1 MMSESYLVTQSSNS
15 TIIQLPAHRYLAY
28 VVGFIFPKSCRC
40 KAMPTCLKCQQP
52 VPVNEEGIA
61 PIYCDACAD
70 RAVTRARRGLYT
82 GTLRDFP
89 VTSALMGINIAI
101 FLGMVFTSD
110 SFIAAL
116 GSFTGGQLVR
126 WGGNFGPLTLGG
138 DYWRLVTACFVHGG
152 IAHIAINMWC
162 LLNLGRLSE
171 RYFGRWFTLLI
182 YLLTGVGGS
191 LLSIT
196 YDAERLSVGASGA
209 IFGIAGAIIAA
220 LKFGN
225 LRIAE
230 GERRSVL
237 TSVVSFTI
245 ISLLLGTG
253 YLGMGR
259 SSDNMA
265 HLGGFVSGL
274 LVGLPLATSLSR
286 SQVTNKVIQAGA
298 LVVIALLLGVGYYEV
313 ASSARYKNW
322 MVRAEISF
330 EEKDYPAA
338 IAILEK
344 QTAAEPGNA
353 EAADWLGDAYF
364 LNHEP
369 EKAIVAYKK
378 ALQLDPN
385 LAEAKENLDE
395 LQQAPASSN
404 SPQTK

>member
-1 MMSESYLVTQSSNS
+1 
-15 TIIQLPAHRYLAY
+15 
-28 VVGFIFPKSCRC
+28 
-40 KAMPTCLKCQQP
+40 MPTCLKCQQP
-52 VPVNEEGIA
+52 VPVNDEGIA
-61 PIYCDACAD
+61 PIYCDACAG
-70 RAVTRARRGLYT
+70 RAVARARRGLYT

-89 VTSALMGINIAI
+89 VTSALMGISMVI
-101 FLGMVFTSD
+101 FVGM
-110 SFIAAL
+110 AL
-116 GSFTGGQLVR
+116 TAESFTAPLMGFSGRELIR

-138 DYWRLVTACFVHGG
+138 EYWRLVTACFVHGE
-152 IAHIAINMWC
+152 ILHIGLNMWC
-162 LLNLGRLSE
+162 LLSLGRLSE
-171 RYFGRWFTLLI
+171 RYFGRWFTVLI

-191 LLSIT
+191 LLSIA
-196 YDAERLSVGASGA
+196 YDHGRLSVGASGA

-237 TSVVSFTI
+237 RSVISFAV
-245 ISLLLGTG
+245 LNFLLGAG
-253 YLGMGR
+253 YLGMTLNT
-259 SSDNMA
+259 DNMA

-274 LVGLPLATSLSR
+274 LVGLPLATSITR
-286 SQVTNKVIQAGA
+286 SQSKNKIIQAGA
-298 LVVIALLLGVGYYEV
+298 LAVIGFLLGAAYYKE
-313 ASSARYKNW
+313 ASSVNYKAW
-322 MVRAEISF
+322 MVHAQIAF

-338 IAILEK
+338 VATLEK
-344 QTAAEPGNA
+344 QTADEPGNA

-395 LQQAPASSN
+395 LQQQRAPASAN

>member
-1 MMSESYLVTQSSNS
+1 
-15 TIIQLPAHRYLAY
+15 
-28 VVGFIFPKSCRC
+28 
-40 KAMPTCLKCQQP
+40 
-52 VPVNEEGIA
+52 
-61 PIYCDACAD
+61 
-70 RAVTRARRGLYT
+70 
-82 GTLRDFP
+82 
-89 VTSALMGINIAI
+89 
-101 FLGMVFTSD
+101 
-110 SFIAAL
+110 
-116 GSFTGGQLVR
+116 
-126 WGGNFGPLTLGG
+126 
-138 DYWRLVTACFVHGG
+138 
-152 IAHIAINMWC
+152 MWC

-274 LVGLPLATSLSR
+274 LVGLPLAASLSR

-353 EAADWLGDAYF
+353 EAEDWLGDAYF

-385 LAEAKENLDE
+385 LGEAKENLDE
-395 LQQAPASSN
+395 LQKQQAPASAN
-404 SPQTK
+404 SPQAK